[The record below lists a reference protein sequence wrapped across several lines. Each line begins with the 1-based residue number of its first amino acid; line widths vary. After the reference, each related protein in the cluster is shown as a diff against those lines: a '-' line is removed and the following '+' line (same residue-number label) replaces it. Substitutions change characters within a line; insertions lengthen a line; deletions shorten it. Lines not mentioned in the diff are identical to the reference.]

1 MTQERSPTP
10 AKTVRLTSE
19 EDRVLKQAADLLVY
33 RLTSSFRLAS
43 SRRLIARLLRRV
55 TKCRSRTS
63 GPGPILP
70 DRGEES
76 TSRRTT
82 FTFEQQTLD
91 LLERAATYVES
102 GETFFIV
109 GSTFRYLA
117 NLRTV
122 DKRLT
127 KLKLPTK
134 FDRVRDPVAKPD
146 RTPGRERG
154 GPTCS
159 RRPEESLAF
168 QSA

>member
-19 EDRVLKQAADLLVY
+19 EDRVLKQAADLLGQPMSQFVQAGIVEAAH
-33 RLTSSFRLAS
+33 RLGFFAG
-43 SRRLIARLLRRV
+43 V
-55 TKCRSRTS
+55 TKMPKPYV
-63 GPGPILP
+63 GPWPDLP

-127 KLKLPTK
+127 KLKLPKK
-134 FDRVRDPVAKPD
+134 FEE
-146 RTPGRERG
+146 G
-154 GPTCS
+154 S
-159 RRPEESLAF
+159 RPSRKA
-168 QSA
+168 